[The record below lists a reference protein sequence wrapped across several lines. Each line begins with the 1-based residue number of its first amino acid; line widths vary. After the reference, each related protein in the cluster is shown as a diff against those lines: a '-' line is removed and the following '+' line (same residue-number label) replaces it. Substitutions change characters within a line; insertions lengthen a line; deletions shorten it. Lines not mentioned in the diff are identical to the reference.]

1 MRSTDGLTAARPAR
15 SHYAPRMRSR
25 SSLAGVILASV
36 LASFYAGRAR
46 AVTEPP
52 PDPIRLGLYEWMAV
66 APVVVA
72 ANVIGDDGKFVI
84 AIAATPVKGS
94 LKTGAAIEVDLRQ
107 TNRDREAGTPAL
119 DLVKGK
125 SYLLLLSPSTR
136 GKSEPH
142 PVFALERGIR
152 GAKELPL
159 EGSAATVDAVV
170 RLAALQERKS
180 DELLWSTLP
189 DFLQDTNPVLVDA
202 VLDLYVKFRREST
215 AMVGV
220 LEPLLEHPRPD
231 FRRRA
236 ALLLGRVL
244 ARPGSAALPE
254 RAEVVSALTG
264 RARRD
269 EDPGVRREATAAIA
283 ALPDAGVDETL
294 RRIAQDDPDQ
304 DVRFEAEKSVFV
316 RRQGAPP
323 KRSD

>member
-1 MRSTDGLTAARPAR
+1 MRAR
-15 SHYAPRMRSR
+15 SSIVR
-25 SSLAGVILASV
+25 LILASA
-36 LASFYAGRAR
+36 LASFHADSAR

-66 APVVVA
+66 APIVVA
-72 ANVIGDDGKFVI
+72 ANVIADDGKFVV
-84 AIAATPVKGS
+84 AITSTPVKGG
-94 LKTGAAIEVDLRQ
+94 LETGAAIEVDLRQ

-119 DLVKGK
+119 DLAKGK
-125 SYLLLLSPSTR
+125 AYLLLLSPSTR

-142 PVFALERGIR
+142 PVFALERGVR
-152 GAKELPL
+152 GARELPR
-159 EGSAATVDAVV
+159 EGSAATVDAAV
-170 RLAALQERKS
+170 RLAAVQERKS
-180 DELLWSTLP
+180 DELLWATLP

-202 VLDLYVKFRREST
+202 VLDLYVKFRREGVDL
-215 AMVGV
+215 VGI

-244 ARPGSAALPE
+244 TRAASGVLPE
-254 RAEVVSALTG
+254 RAELVATLSG

-269 EDPGVRREATAAIA
+269 DDAGVRREATAALS

-294 RRIAQDDPDQ
+294 RAIARDDPDQ

-316 RRQGAPP
+316 RRQAVPP